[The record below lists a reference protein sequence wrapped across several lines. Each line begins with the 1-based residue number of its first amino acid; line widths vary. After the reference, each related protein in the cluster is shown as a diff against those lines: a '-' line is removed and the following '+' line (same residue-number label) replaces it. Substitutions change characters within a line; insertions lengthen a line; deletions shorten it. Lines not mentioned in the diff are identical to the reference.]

1 MKMEDKFKKLD
12 ELISSVI
19 ASQDASI
26 RWTSVE
32 NVMRC
37 NRIHAMC
44 TIGDLAHGLIG
55 DHCGKYIRRA
65 DVGSLFRNILYTAHS
80 SGVSLSDELDGDDG
94 LGLRRMVCEGIDH
107 TVYKYDV
114 PEALSNVSMCMATL
128 GVNNSSHCRYYI
140 VQALISLIVLSAKLS
155 FPPLIDCVY
164 VGRDEQ

>member
-1 MKMEDKFKKLD
+1 MEDKFKKLD
-12 ELISSVI
+12 KLISDVI
-19 ASQDASI
+19 ESQDRTI
-26 RWTSVE
+26 YWTNLE

-65 DVGSLFRNILYTAHS
+65 DVGALFRNILYTAHS
-80 SGVSLSDELDGDDG
+80 SGVSLLDMFDGDDG

-107 TVYKYDV
+107 TAYKYDV

-128 GVNNSSHCRYYI
+128 GINNGSHRGYYI